1 MPAHPA
7 RPDRSW
13 PRCPCPSSTPP
24 PRASRSTWPT
34 SQTSSPAPATTT
46 STSTPPTPP
55 RAPCAA
61 SWLRRSPDPETR
73 LGFLTPRQILL
84 ELHDHRPAR
93 SDEHT
98 SELQSLMR
106 ISYAVFGLKKQNT
119 TKNT

>member
-84 ELHDHRPAR
+84 ELHDHRPAAR
-93 SDEHT
+93 RRRRRAQIGRPHVCTPVTNSH
-98 SELQSLMR
+98 LVCRL
-106 ISYAVFGLKKQNT
+106 
-119 TKNT
+119 